1 MQGCRSYRKP
11 SDGERYIY
19 VGDGKKVE
27 VEAIG
32 KFRLLLKTGFYLD
45 LHETFVVPS
54 FRRNLI
60 SISALDKY
68 GLTCSFGNGKFGLF
82 HDSKLVG
89 SGFLSGF
96 DNLYSI
102 DTVASYNETLQTSTR
117 GVKRK

>member
-1 MQGCRSYRKP
+1 M
-11 SDGERYIY
+11 
-19 VGDGKKVE
+19 
-27 VEAIG
+27 
-32 KFRLLLKTGFYLD
+32 D

-54 FRRNLI
+54 FRRNFI

-96 DNLYSI
+96 DNIYSI

-117 GVKRK
+117 GVKRKLTKENSATLWHKRLGHISRRRIERLVSNDILDPRTLMFVLIA